1 MLAEKQLYRK
11 IEELAIEVK
20 ETLREKG
27 YVIPAEREDGKIK
40 IGNYYI
46 CKNNGFFD
54 ITNLRNQMLYERI
67 NLPQTALIIAN
78 SLALGQDIDN
88 KLLENDQQFGY
99 SYFEEL
105 NYNRLSKVY
114 LNKRDYDKFNSLLI
128 KQELAQIRSKNA
140 KNYIL
145 TNFEKLRRMR

>member
-1 MLAEKQLYRK
+1 MQLDHQLYK
-11 IEELAIEVK
+11 KFAELAFEVK

-27 YVIPAEREDGKIK
+27 YVIPAERADGKIK
-40 IGNYYI
+40 IGNYI
-46 CKNNGFFD
+46 IFKNKGFFD
-54 ITNLRNQMLYERI
+54 IMTLRGQALYEKI

-78 SLALGQDIDN
+78 SLALGQSVDS
-88 KLLENDQQFGY
+88 KLLENDQKFGY

-105 NYNRLSKVY
+105 NYDRLSKVY
-114 LNKRDYDKFNSLLI
+114 LNKRDYARFDSLLI

-145 TNFEKLRRMR
+145 INFEKLRRMR